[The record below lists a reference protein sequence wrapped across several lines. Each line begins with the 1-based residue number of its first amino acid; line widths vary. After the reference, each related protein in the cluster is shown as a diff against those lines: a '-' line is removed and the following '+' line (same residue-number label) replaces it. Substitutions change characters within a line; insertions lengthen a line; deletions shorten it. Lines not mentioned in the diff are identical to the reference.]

1 MQRWLEHDSQSGNI
15 VDGQRAFLAL
25 ALTACILVAG
35 YSVLLLARDADDGL
49 GRGYSGSMID
59 PLIQDE
65 GHDHRNA
72 SQHVMFTDNIQ
83 PISFNELTAPGNAEI
98 QVAESPDGNVYAYI
112 AGWSEMHI
120 VDVTDP
126 SNTTVTGIYY
136 DPNTQVLD
144 VKYLVYN
151 NREYVIVQNQL
162 VDPGA
167 ADPNVGEWED
177 PAQVTV
183 TLVDVTDKSD
193 PSWVDSWY
201 DADHP
206 SGPHNL
212 FTHMI
217 DNEWYIFVA
226 NPDYESCD
234 IGQGDA
240 CGGIT
245 IAHLNFAAY
254 GDLPRIVKVG
264 EAEVS
269 WETTR
274 GGWIYIHDMTVQ
286 TWPGEDPNDPR
297 NGRTYIYGA
306 YWEAGLRIFDVSDVP
321 HPGKDMVE
329 YLAVAAACR
338 GSFGTQLG
346 CNWRAPEV
354 GLWMDFEDF
363 DGDGEPDSGT
373 TGNENGG
380 RSSYIHYAEPID
392 EMVDASHLGYPPG
405 KIHMTYIA
413 TEVLETTVGTGM
425 SYLLDTTSYELLNGN
440 VRFLPKLIHG
450 WEIPFA
456 DHHFIPG
463 GEEWLL
469 FSPHNADHEIFQTGL
484 PGFPD
489 NSRGGAWDGRI
500 YLGSYHSGL
509 WVIDIESLMVAG
521 LEDGNKSEAHMS
533 ATVGYHISH
542 GVDGQPLDSSYY
554 DFGWTPFIWA
564 AEYHKG
570 YTYLSCIT
578 TGLYIVQLDID
589 SPYGNSIDS

>member
-1 MQRWLEHDSQSGNI
+1 MDNQR
-15 VDGQRAFLAL
+15 VVTAVAL
-25 ALTACILVAG
+25 VLFIIVAG
-35 YSVLLLARDADDGL
+35 ASTFLLSRDAGV
-49 GRGYSGSMID
+49 SGDNPQTLMED
-59 PLIQDE
+59 PLLQDE

-72 SQHVMFTDNIQ
+72 SQHVLYTENIQ
-83 PISFNELTAPGNAEI
+83 PVSFNALTAPGNAEV
-98 QVAESPDGNVYAYI
+98 QVAESPDGRTYAYI

-120 VDVTDP
+120 VDVTNP
-126 SNTTVTGIYY
+126 ANTTVTGVYY

-151 NREYVIVQNQL
+151 SKEFVIVQNQL

-167 ADPNVGEWED
+167 ADPNVGTWED

-193 PSWVDSWY
+193 PQWVDSWY

-212 FTHMI
+212 YTHVI

-226 NPDYESCD
+226 NPEYESCD

-245 IAHLNFAAY
+245 IAHLNFAGY

-286 TWPGEDPNDPR
+286 TWPGEEANDPR
-297 NGRTYIYGA
+297 NGRTYVYGA

-363 DGDGEPDSGT
+363 DKDGQPDSGT

-380 RSSYIHYAEPID
+380 RASYIHYAEPID
-392 EMVDASHLGYPPG
+392 EMVDASHLGYPAG
-405 KIHMTYIA
+405 KIHMTFIA
-413 TEVLETTVGTGM
+413 TEVLETSVGTGM
-425 SYLLDTTSYELLNGN
+425 AYLLDTTPYEMVNGN
-440 VRFLPKLIHG
+440 VRFLPNLIHG
-450 WEIPFA
+450 WENPFA
-456 DHHFIPG
+456 EDHFIPG

-469 FSPHNADHEIFQTGL
+469 FSPHNADHQIFQTGI

-489 NSRGGAWDGRI
+489 NSHGGAWDGRI
-500 YLGSYHSGL
+500 YMGNYHSGL
-509 WVIDIESLMVAG
+509 WVIDIESLMLAG
-521 LEDGNKSEAHMS
+521 IEGGNKTLAHGT
-533 ATVGYHISH
+533 ATVGYHVSH
-542 GVDGQPLDSSYY
+542 GQDGEPLDSSYY
-554 DFGWTPFIWA
+554 DFGWTPFIWT

-589 SPYGNSIDS
+589 KPYGIPIDT

>member
-1 MQRWLEHDSQSGNI
+1 MANRRVLLST
-15 VDGQRAFLAL
+15 
-25 ALTACILVAG
+25 ALTLFIILAG
-35 YSVLLLARDADDGL
+35 ASLFLLSRGGL
-49 GRGYSGSMID
+49 EGGDLSSESMID

-72 SQHVMFTDNIQ
+72 SQHIFYTENIQ
-83 PISFNELTAPGNAEI
+83 PVSFNPLTAPGNAEV
-98 QVAESPDGNVYAYI
+98 QVSDSPDGRTYAYI
-112 AGWSEMHI
+112 AGWSELHI

-126 SNTTVTGIYY
+126 SNTTVVGVYY

-151 NREYVIVQNQL
+151 NREYVILQNQ
-162 VDPGA
+162 GA
-167 ADPNVGEWED
+167 ETGNADPNVGEWGD

-183 TLVDVTDKSD
+183 TLVDVTDKSE
-193 PSWVDSWY
+193 PVFVDAWY

-212 FTHMI
+212 YTHMI

-245 IAHLNFAAY
+245 IAHLNFAGY
-254 GDLPRIVKVG
+254 GDLPRIVKLG

-286 TWPGEDPNDPR
+286 TWPGEDSNDPR
-297 NGRTYIYGA
+297 NGRTYVYGA
-306 YWEAGLRIFDVSDVP
+306 YWEAGLRIFDVTDVP
-321 HPGKDMVE
+321 HPNRDMIE
-329 YLAVAAACR
+329 YLAVASACR
-338 GSFGTQLG
+338 GSFGTQIG

-363 DGDGEPDSGT
+363 DGDGQPDSGT

-380 RSSYIHYAEPID
+380 RASYIHYAEPID
-392 EMVDASHLGYPPG
+392 EMLDATHIGYPQG
-405 KIHMTYIA
+405 KIHMTFIA
-413 TEVLETTVGTGM
+413 TEALDTDVGTGM
-425 SYLLDTTSYELLNGN
+425 TYLLDTTPYEVVNGN
-440 VRFLPKLIHG
+440 VRFLPQLIHG
-450 WEIPFA
+450 WENPFA
-456 DHHFIPG
+456 HHHFIPG
-463 GEEWLL
+463 GDEWLL

-489 NSRGGAWDGRI
+489 NSHGGAWDGRI
-500 YLGSYHSGL
+500 YMGNYHTGL
-509 WVIDIESLMVAG
+509 WVLDIESLMVAG
-521 LEDGNKSEAHMS
+521 LEQGNKTDAHMD
-533 ATVGYHISH
+533 ATVGYHLPH
-542 GVDGQPLDSSYY
+542 GADGTPLESSSMAS
-554 DFGWTPFIWA
+554 WVPFLWA
-564 AEYHKG
+564 AEHYKG

-589 SPYGNSIDS
+589 APYGKPLLV